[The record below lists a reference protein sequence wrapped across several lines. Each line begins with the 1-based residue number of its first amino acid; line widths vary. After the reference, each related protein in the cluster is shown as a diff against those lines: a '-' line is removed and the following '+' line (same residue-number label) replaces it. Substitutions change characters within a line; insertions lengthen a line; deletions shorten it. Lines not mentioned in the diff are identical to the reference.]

1 MDNLK
6 QLISKKKKLFT
17 EESGGRKYAKRSELE
32 ETRLKR
38 LREEEEAERERKVR
52 TCAYMRTIHKFDM
65 MILPVGSFATTEE
78 ACYCRSEGKLTCY
91 SRGEWCEGYG
101 GPV

>member
-6 QLISKKKKLFT
+6 QLISKKKKSFS
-17 EESGGRKYAKRSELE
+17 EETGGRKYAKRSELE

-52 TCAYMRTIHKFDM
+52 PCACMWVVYAFDM
-65 MILPVGSFATTEE
+65 KI
-78 ACYCRSEGKLTCY
+78 
-91 SRGEWCEGYG
+91 
-101 GPV
+101 